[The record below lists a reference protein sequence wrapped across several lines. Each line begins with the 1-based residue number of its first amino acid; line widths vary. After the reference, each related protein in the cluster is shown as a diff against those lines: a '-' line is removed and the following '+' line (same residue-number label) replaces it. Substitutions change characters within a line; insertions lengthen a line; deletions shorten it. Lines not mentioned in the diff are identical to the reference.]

1 MADHKRLQILKRLTT
16 HLQGITVANGF
27 ENDIGERVYRG
38 RTSFG
43 SETEIPALSLL
54 ESKPVDYG
62 TYADEQKTVRMDSWT
77 LLLQGWVEDDQENPT
92 DPVYSLLAD
101 VEMRLAQ
108 VIALNSNGKPKYPTL
123 YRLGGLINGMT
134 LAQPIVRPPDEG
146 LSATAYFYL
155 PIQVDLISDLE
166 NPTN

>member
-108 VIALNSNGKPKYPTL
+108 VIALNSSGKPKYPTL

>member
-27 ENDIGERVYRG
+27 ENDIGDRVYRG

-43 SETEIPALSLL
+43 AETEIPALSLL

-101 VEMRLAQ
+101 VEARLAQ
-108 VIALNSNGKPKYPTL
+108 VIALNPNGKPKYPTL